1 MLPNRSMKRIS
12 KDSELDFCELDV
24 LVTFLVENFDDLHSH
39 ANEFEHYSVTEV
51 RVIIEKLR
59 NQLWELADEQ

>member
-1 MLPNRSMKRIS
+1 MGSS
-12 KDSELDFCELDV
+12 KCMSEDSELDFCELDV
-24 LVTFLVENFDDLHSH
+24 LVTFLVENFDALHSH
-39 ANEFEHYSVTEV
+39 ANEFEHYSVKEV